1 MSAFTRDFGALCG
14 APQGRDTHQQAPDQQ
29 VQHFVPHSIRGTP
42 QKAGDTHQQWLQRRT
57 N

>member
-29 VQHFVPHSIRGTP
+29 VQHFVPHSIRGT
-42 QKAGDTHQQWLQRRT
+42 
-57 N
+57 